1 MERTINEFW
10 KRVDTL
16 LGDDHNQMWLADK
29 TGIRQTTISGWRTN
43 GRMPPADRAV
53 KIAQVLDVSVEYLV
67 TGITRTAEESA
78 HIVDVIDQTFLTP
91 ENKEFS
97 LAADQRVIN
106 IPIWNQKVSAGPG
119 EEYIEDFTTERF
131 LPVLE
136 RFVSRFNKD
145 RLKVVEVKGDSMTG
159 IQLFSG
165 DLVVFASQHME
176 GDGVYVLSIDNEA
189 LVKRLEFDRV
199 NRQIV
204 IHSENKN
211 YSPKTVSFD
220 SENIRIEGKV
230 VGWYHSHPY

>member
-1 MERTINEFW
+1 MKTQMRYSNEYKRTSLN
-10 KRVDTL
+10 
-16 LGDDHNQMWLADK
+16 
-29 TGIRQTTISGWRTN
+29 IRQ
-43 GRMPPADRAV
+43 DLH
-53 KIAQVLDVSVEYLV
+53 K
-67 TGITRTAEESA
+67 
-78 HIVDVIDQTFLTP
+78 
-91 ENKEFS
+91 
-97 LAADQRVIN
+97 AAKQAAIN
-106 IPIWNQKVSAGPG
+106 RDIYFQDWLG
-119 EEYIEDFTTERF
+119 EAIEDFTTERF